1 MEQVVVLGKGAIKA
15 AANNA
20 GSAIMNEARA
30 QASAFSSSPSAAAS
44 AMAHGAE
51 GLLGDAMGKAA
62 EAQQALEGVV
72 DDVGASVGAPGA
84 SDSLHET
91 CMKPEGGR
99 DRSLSA
105 IPERIDEA

>member
-1 MEQVVVLGKGAIKA
+1 MALGKGAIKA

-30 QASAFSSSPSAAAS
+30 QASAFSSSPSAGAAAF